1 MAESAKSPQRA
12 AAADKA
18 PPLSRRRSIAS
29 WTLVGVATFLLLI
42 ASFTLWSKR
51 QLLDTDAYA
60 STSAKM
66 LQDEDIRSALS
77 LYLVNT
83 LYSNV
88 DVAELLRQRLPQQ
101 VEAIAPLAAAGLRQL
116 SLRAA
121 NQLLASP
128 QVQSLWEQANRGAHS
143 RLIAVLDGETTRLGT
158 DQGKVVL
165 DLRPLVERLE
175 SSGGV
180 GERLTANLPP
190 DTGRITIL
198 TSKQLKT
205 AQTGLKVFRALTVFL
220 VLAALACY
228 ALAIYLPH
236 GRRRKYLRASAASFI
251 FVGLLILVLGRLVG
265 NAMVNSL
272 AHADAAKPAAHA
284 AWAIGTSLLREMAIA
299 LVIYGVVGFAGAW
312 IAGPTRWAVSVRRY
326 LTPGFRDSPGIVFGV
341 VGVVYM
347 LVVWWGPTPALERW
361 WGILLLG
368 GLLFLG
374 VEMLRRQMLAESPQ
388 PATS

>member
-1 MAESAKSPQRA
+1 MDARRRGDLPVAHRLVHALVQA
-12 AAADKA
+12 AAARHRC
-18 PPLSRRRSIAS
+18 LR
-29 WTLVGVATFLLLI
+29 
-42 ASFTLWSKR
+42 
-51 QLLDTDAYA
+51 LD
-60 STSAKM
+60 
-66 LQDEDIRSALS
+66 LGED
-77 LYLVNT
+77 
-83 LYSNV
+83 
-88 DVAELLRQRLPQQ
+88 
-101 VEAIAPLAAAGLRQL
+101 AAG
-116 SLRAA
+116 RAHPFGA
-121 NQLLASP
+121 LPLPGQHAI
-128 QVQSLWEQANRGAHS
+128 QQRG
-143 RLIAVLDGETTRLGT
+143 RRGT
-158 DQGKVVL
+158 AQGKVVL

-180 GERLTANLPP
+180 GERLVANLPP
-190 DTGRITIL
+190 DAGRITIL

-388 PATS
+388 PRPATS

>member
-1 MAESAKSPQRA
+1 MAESSESSQKA
-12 AAADKA
+12 AAGKEAA
-18 PPLSRRRSIAS
+18 PLSRRRTIAS

-66 LQDEDIRSALS
+66 LQNEDMRSALS
-77 LYLVNT
+77 LYMVNT

-88 DVAELLRQRLPQQ
+88 DVAELLRERLPQQ
-101 VEAIAPLAAAGLRQL
+101 VEAIAPIAAAGLRQL

-128 QVQSLWEQANRGAHS
+128 QVQSLWEQANRLAHS
-143 RLIAVLDGETTRLGT
+143 RLIAVLDGETTRIGT
-158 DQGKVVL
+158 AQGKVVL

-175 SSGGV
+175 SSGGI
-180 GERLTANLPP
+180 GERVAAKLPP
-190 DTGRITIL
+190 DAGKITIL

-236 GRRRKYLRASAASFI
+236 GRRRKYLIASAASFI

-265 NAMVNSL
+265 NAIVNSL

-284 AWAIGTSLLREMAIA
+284 AWTIGTSLLREMAIA
-299 LVIYGVVGFAGAW
+299 LVIYGVVGFVGAW
-312 IAGPTRWAVSVRRY
+312 LAGPTRWARAVRRFM
-326 LTPGFRDSPGIVFGV
+326 TPSFRDSPGIVFGV
-341 VGVVYM
+341 VGVAYL
-347 LVVWWGPTPALERW
+347 LVVWWGPTPALQRW

-374 VEMLRRQMLAESPQ
+374 VEMLRRQMVEESPQ

>member
-1 MAESAKSPQRA
+1 M
-12 AAADKA
+12 
-18 PPLSRRRSIAS
+18 
-29 WTLVGVATFLLLI
+29 
-42 ASFTLWSKR
+42 
-51 QLLDTDAYA
+51 
-60 STSAKM
+60 
-66 LQDEDIRSALS
+66 
-77 LYLVNT
+77 
-83 LYSNV
+83 
-88 DVAELLRQRLPQQ
+88 
-101 VEAIAPLAAAGLRQL
+101 
-116 SLRAA
+116 
-121 NQLLASP
+121 
-128 QVQSLWEQANRGAHS
+128 
-143 RLIAVLDGETTRLGT
+143 DGETTRLGT

-312 IAGPTRWAVSVRRY
+312 
-326 LTPGFRDSPGIVFGV
+326 FGV
-341 VGVVYM
+341 VGVAYL
-347 LVVWWGPTPALERW
+347 LVVWWGPTPALQRW